1 MSKTE
6 DVRNKSL
13 GMGLGSDG
21 RWGGATRTQQ
31 MPESDEA
38 AMLQDRLALLNKQE
52 LLRAK
57 STSEVISLLQ
67 NLQRD
72 IKSASES
79 VRSSAHEVRGYP
91 VEVVSQLSTRL
102 EVCVARC
109 EDAAKRAVEAFEK
122 TKSTY
127 IRLEQ
132 NYLLLLFTACMGVG
146 AIMGSMFV
154 FLPKLFS

>member
-6 DVRNKSL
+6 DVRKKSF
-13 GMGLGSDG
+13 GVDSDG
-21 RWGGATRTQQ
+21 RWGGPTRVQQ
-31 MPESDEA
+31 APESDEA

-52 LLRAK
+52 FLRAK
-57 STSEVISLLQ
+57 STAEVISLLQ
-67 NLQRD
+67 KLQQE
-72 IKSASES
+72 ISSATSS
-79 VRSSAHEVRGYP
+79 VRASAHEVRGYP

-109 EDAAKRAVEAFEK
+109 EDAAMRAVEVFEK

-127 IRLEQ
+127 RRLEQ

-146 AIMGSMFV
+146 AIMASMFV
-154 FLPKLFS
+154 FLPRLLP

>member
-21 RWGGATRTQQ
+21 RWGGTTKSQQ

-52 LLRAK
+52 FLRAK
-57 STSEVISLLQ
+57 STAEVISLLQ
-67 NLQRD
+67 KLQQE
-72 IKSASES
+72 ISSASSS
-79 VRSSAHEVRGYP
+79 VRASAHEVRGYP
-91 VEVVSQLSTRL
+91 VEVVTQLSTRL

-109 EDAAKRAVEAFEK
+109 EDAAKRASDLFSQSQSIHAQMNR
-122 TKSTY
+122 Y
-127 IRLEQ
+127 HLA
-132 NYLLLLFTACMGVG
+132 LLFTSS
-146 AIMGSMFV
+146 ITTSLIITSLFV
-154 FLPKLFS
+154 VVPKLF